1 MPVYFRPIVN
11 YRHNLKVL
19 SLDDV
24 NFNEGSSAYDTL
36 CMLINLQEL
45 HIKQVN
51 GHLFLS
57 CYLTKQVIIT
67 KENPMRKGLRVLTM
81 QNVYSHHSEL
91 DPSLVLIQVCKAFP
105 NLERLTFGTD
115 ENLYL
120 TTQDRSSN
128 YLNLTK
134 IK

>member
-1 MPVYFRPIVN
+1 
-11 YRHNLKVL
+11 
-19 SLDDV
+19 
-24 NFNEGSSAYDTL
+24 
-36 CMLINLQEL
+36 
-45 HIKQVN
+45 
-51 GHLFLS
+51 
-57 CYLTKQVIIT
+57 
-67 KENPMRKGLRVLTM
+67 MRKGLRVLAM
-81 QNVYSHHSEL
+81 ENVYSHHSEL
-91 DPSLVLIQVCKAFP
+91 DPSLVLIEVCKAFP